1 MVGCFG
7 ETFEQLSLD
16 GDASDVFPEHE
27 FLPISIKSGVFGDYC
42 FVDRF

>member
-16 GDASDVFPEHE
+16 GDASDVFPQHK
-27 FLPISIKSGVFGDYC
+27 FLPTSIESGVFGDDC
-42 FVDRF
+42 LVDGL